1 MKQSKRQKVR
11 SALVEADKR
20 YSLADAVKI
29 IKQVSDNKYD
39 ETDKDWQ
46 NFSRLEN
53 ADTRYKDASLRH
65 MAETGIIDDMIE
77 YGEMTHEA
85 AVVWNSLADLEVKL
99 GNHLHTKKG

>member
-39 ETDKDWQ
+39 ET
-46 NFSRLEN
+46 
-53 ADTRYKDASLRH
+53 
-65 MAETGIIDDMIE
+65 
-77 YGEMTHEA
+77 
-85 AVVWNSLADLEVKL
+85 VKL
-99 GNHLHTKKG
+99 SFKLGIKADSGDENVRGTVWLPNGRGKSVRVICF